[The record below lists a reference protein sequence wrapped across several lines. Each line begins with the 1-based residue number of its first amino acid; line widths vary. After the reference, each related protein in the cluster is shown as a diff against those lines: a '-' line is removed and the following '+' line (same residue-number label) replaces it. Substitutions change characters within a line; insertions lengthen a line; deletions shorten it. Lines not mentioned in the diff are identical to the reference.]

1 MATSEHAKG
10 QAGNSSIYFFDII
23 KAACFKKGMGKGWS
37 GEKEE
42 KKDKRLRGQGL
53 HPPWLVAGRKKRNT
67 ERKKNALC
75 RKVSNIQR
83 AKGQRV

>member
-23 KAACFKKGMGKGWS
+23 NAACFKKGMGKGWS

-42 KKDKRLRGQGL
+42 ERDERLRGRGM
-53 HPPWLVAGRKKRNT
+53 HPPQLVAGREKK
-67 ERKKNALC
+67 ERKKKKPLC

>member
-23 KAACFKKGMGKGWS
+23 KAACFKKGMGEGWS
-37 GEKEE
+37 GDKEE
-42 KKDKRLRGQGL
+42 KKDKRLRGQGM
-53 HPPWLVAGRKKRNT
+53 HPPQLVAGRKK
-67 ERKKNALC
+67 KKNTLC